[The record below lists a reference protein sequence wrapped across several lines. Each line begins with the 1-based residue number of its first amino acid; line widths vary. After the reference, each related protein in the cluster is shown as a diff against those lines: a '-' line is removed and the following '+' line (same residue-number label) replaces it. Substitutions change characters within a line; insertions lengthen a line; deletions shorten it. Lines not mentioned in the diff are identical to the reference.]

1 MLKNYIVCTLLIA
14 GMIMSCCLTSS
25 EAADLSKLE
34 DTNELIVYIGGDEN
48 VKFLWQNDLL
58 PAFAKKYPEIK
69 YKIVHFSHSTGLREN
84 IDKLIA
90 QEKTGKT
97 KYDFDLTD
105 GFGAVEYRKGGTTG
119 VLLPATN
126 EYFSNL
132 DKCNPLGLQLGLG
145 YGIPYRGS
153 SVVLAFDSA
162 RLPAEQVPNTMD
174 ELFIWIINNHGKF
187 TYNEPGTGGSGESF
201 VNTAL
206 FKFSDY
212 DGYFKDAEYHPELEE
227 EWAPGFLLLKALEP
241 YLYQQGVYPKGNAG
255 TLDLLNR
262 GEILLTPAWSDM
274 AMSWRDEGRLPPTL
288 KLKQLNNPPF
298 TGGSAY
304 LTVTSKAPNLKNA
317 ILFIDWMLTPEAQD
331 IVIKKMKGYPGIKW
345 EFMPEGTI
353 ETFGD
358 VASGYRRSF
367 SEDYNSSMK
376 KNGKSL
382 LLKDELRNR
391 NHIIRE

>member
-1 MLKNYIVCTLLIA
+1 MSKNSVVCLVLVV
-14 GMIMSCCLTSS
+14 GMILSGWALVAK
-25 EAADLSKLE
+25 AADLSKLP

-58 PAFAKKYPEIK
+58 PAFEKHYPNIK
-69 YKIVHFSHSTGLREN
+69 PKLVHFSHSTGLREN

-90 QEKTGKT
+90 QETAGKK

-105 GFGAVEYRKGGTTG
+105 GFGAVEYRKGGATG
-119 VLLPATN
+119 VLLPATA

-132 DKCNPLGLQLGLG
+132 DKCDPIGLQQGLG
-145 YGIPYRGS
+145 FGIPYRGS

-162 RLPAEQVPNTMD
+162 RLPADQVPGTMPA
-174 ELFIWIINNHGKF
+174 LFTWIINNPGKF

-206 FKFSDY
+206 FQFSDY
-212 DGYFKDAEYHPELEE
+212 DSYFKDAEYHPELEE
-227 EWAPGFLLLKALEP
+227 SWAPGFLLLKALEP

-274 AMSWRDEGRLPPTL
+274 ALSWRDDGRLPPTL
-288 KLKQLNNPPF
+288 SLKQLNNPPF
-298 TGGSAY
+298 TGGAAHLS
-304 LTVTSKAPNLKNA
+304 VTSKAPNLKNA

-331 IVIKKMKGYPGIKW
+331 IIIKKMKGYPGIQW
-345 EFMPEGTI
+345 EFMPAGTI
-353 ETFGD
+353 ESFGD
-358 VASGYRRSF
+358 VASGYRMSF

-376 KNGKSL
+376 QKWQKFIAEGRIAKP
-382 LLKDELRNR
+382 
-391 NHIIRE
+391 